1 MSDTPTLFCFG
12 LGYTASALSRR
23 LMAQGWS
30 VRGTSRSEATCAEL
44 AGQGITVWPFDRDQP
59 LGDPAAALEGVT
71 HILLSVPPDAAGD
84 PVLDRHG
91 ADIAAL
97 SPPLQWAGYLSTT
110 GVYGDTGGAMVDEDA
125 PLNPTNDRSRWRVSA
140 ETKWL
145 ALTNAHI
152 FRLAG
157 IYGPGRNALDQV
169 RTGKAQRIDKP
180 GHKFSRIH
188 VDDIA
193 NVIQASIANPNPGSV
208 YNVSDDNPA
217 PQSDVVA
224 YACDLLNIEPPP
236 LIEFDEAKRAM
247 TPLGLSFW
255 QDNRR
260 IDNSKMKR
268 ELGVTLRYPDYKS
281 GLLQLVN

>member
-1 MSDTPTLFCFG
+1 MTTSDHTLFCFG
-12 LGYTASALSRR
+12 VGYTARALGRVLRDDGWTTVGTYRRDDDFTTLVEEGWRLIPFDAAAAELSR
-23 LMAQGWS
+23 
-30 VRGTSRSEATCAEL
+30 T
-44 AGQGITVWPFDRDQP
+44 
-59 LGDPAAALEGVT
+59 T
-71 HILLSVPPDAAGD
+71 HILSSIPPGALSAEGD
-84 PVLDRHG
+84 PVIERYGISLNAG
-91 ADIAAL
+91 AWI
-97 SPPLQWAGYLSTT
+97 GYLSTT